1 MSDTILTQHHDGW
14 MQITLN
20 RPDRL
25 NAFNDEMHAALTA
38 ALKQAEKPRSPRAIA
53 DRFRGAGFV
62 RGKILRGAIRAV
74 WAARQIWG
82 IP

>member
-25 NAFNDEMHAALTA
+25 NAFNDEMHATLNA
-38 ALKQAEKPRSPRAIA
+38 ALKQA
-53 DRFRGAGFV
+53 
-62 RGKILRGAIRAV
+62 
-74 WAARQIWG
+74 
-82 IP
+82 